1 MTLIK
6 APTGGLGRVNGI
18 IDNFLA
24 QGTTATNK
32 WVQNLRV
39 SEENFIP
46 RRHYD
51 WITSTSSMPEAS

>member
-51 WITSTSSMPEAS
+51 